1 MDESILMLLQ
11 YKETLSGLFKML
23 ELTEVMQQ
31 RGDAKFIDLFDLFD
45 MWVPEPDDN
54 SLKYSS
60 QML

>member
-1 MDESILMLLQ
+1 MLLQ

-31 RGDAKFIDLFDLFD
+31 RGDAKFIDLFDH

>member
-11 YKETLSGLFKML
+11 YNETLSGLFKML

-31 RGDAKFIDLFDLFD
+31 RGDAKFIDLFDH